1 MSPVTRRGLLATI
14 VAAPVPVSWMVFFVL
29 GRGLGLFGRV
39 GLTLAVV
46 LGCAWL
52 AFWVLRRFGLLD
64 PQATSWRSLF
74 AGLVSPGFAAML
86 GLLTYALQTRSS
98 ENRDADF
105 VFRLSTTAAVM
116 TLPFVVTLVVA
127 GLDRRRRPLG
137 RAGRVGV
144 GVACASLALTW
155 VPIDGLLDRHRQAA
169 NLALS
174 QVQAPPFDTVDIHGE
189 PQRLSDHRGQVVL
202 VNVWATWCGPCRVEM
217 PKLDRLYQSRKDD
230 GLVVFG
236 LSTEDVEV
244 QKQFAEDVAVSYPLL
259 TVLGDVPETYSRT
272 ARYPANFLIDRSG
285 VLRPAPSVE
294 EPFSSLEAAVDALLA
309 SGEEGR

>member
-1 MSPVTRRGLLATI
+1 
-14 VAAPVPVSWMVFFVL
+14 
-29 GRGLGLFGRV
+29 
-39 GLTLAVV
+39 
-46 LGCAWL
+46 
-52 AFWVLRRFGLLD
+52 
-64 PQATSWRSLF
+64 
-74 AGLVSPGFAAML
+74 
-86 GLLTYALQTRSS
+86 
-98 ENRDADF
+98 
-105 VFRLSTTAAVM
+105 
-116 TLPFVVTLVVA
+116 
-127 GLDRRRRPLG
+127 
-137 RAGRVGV
+137 V

-294 EPFSSLEAAVDALLA
+294 EPFSSLEATVDALLA